1 MLNRQ
6 WGGPGPCHRAWDR
19 GGARWPY
26 LGGVAAAARSAPV
39 GADRRGRAVRGGAVL
54 HAAGRLDCARRG
66 LLVGAGA
73 SLARASRALRK
84 IVRFFT
90 PEHVRIF
97 LLAINTGMRRG
108 ELPTLLVMPVVIS
121 QCPSQVSHPLRDREG
136 EPEAPYDQ

>member
-84 IVRFFT
+84 IVRFLT
-90 PEHVRIF
+90 PEHMCIV

-108 ELPTLLVMPVVIS
+108 ERSTLPVMPVVMP
-121 QCPSQVSHPLRDREG
+121 QYPPRVGHLLRERDG
-136 EPEAPYDQ
+136 EPEALYD